1 MNGDNN
7 LKAALEFADM
17 IKDMPEETVKEIL
30 AGVRIAKIFI
40 KDMEKSA

>member
-1 MNGDNN
+1 MNQQEIR
-7 LKAALEFADM
+7 AAVEFADL
-17 IKDMPEETVKEIL
+17 IKDMPEETIKEIL